1 MPLLGALLLAVGA
14 CIKSAADLAGLAEER
29 IAALGPKGGSSH
41 GSRSGGGA
49 GGSRGSRGSG
59 GILDRGAGRARHAFE
74 ADAAIVVD
82 AAAERLVGRAD
93 HVAALVGIGRGST
106 ADGGSEG
113 EGDGGGL
120 DD

>member
-1 MPLLGALLLAVGA
+1 LPLLGALLLAVGA
-14 CIKSAADLAGLAEER
+14 RIKSAADLARLAEER
-29 IAALGPKGGSSH
+29 IAALGPKSGSSH

-59 GILDRGAGRARHAFE
+59 GILDRRAGRASHAFE
-74 ADAAIVVD
+74 ADAAVVVD

-93 HVAALVGIGRGST
+93 HVAALVGIGRGSS
-106 ADGGSEG
+106 ADGGSES